1 MGVENPKDVNLRNTS
16 SNLFQK
22 VSKQPLYT
30 ALRSVRNS
38 IITNESCY
46 NQQLL
51 TIQNAQNTIA
61 TNTAV
66 TTLGEDEPIQS

>member
-51 TIQNAQNTIA
+51 TI
-61 TNTAV
+61 
-66 TTLGEDEPIQS
+66 